1 MGTIIDY
8 ASLETRD
15 FSQYPFHAA
24 DAMVYALLSYDKIPA
39 EIPSIDELMQR
50 YGSTRNKLRG
60 FDIKHPAKSVE
71 TLWRTP
77 FDGPTLRQLEEHLH
91 PGTQT
96 DDGFENDA
104 NTSNTSTDVEAGV
117 RTDDNAH
124 SPTADGG
131 DTAPAMNSAGE
142 ANNGTAPS
150 AASAS
155 ATSTASAANGKTS
168 NANRSR
174 HFYELI
180 KRNPRFAVTRMSA
193 TEERFDQ
200 TEQTQYAAMTFQ
212 LPDGTLVVSFRGTD
226 DSLIGWREDFNM
238 AYTYPVPAQTLAADY
253 VEKIG
258 KLWPNARIILT
269 GHSKGGNIAIYAAMN
284 VHDQVKDRIAHV
296 YAFDSPG
303 FMHAV
308 VSSYEYGTIADRVTK
323 LVPEQSIIGML
334 MESNPNEHQVVVK
347 SNADGVM
354 QHYCYSWLM
363 DGDKFQTLP
372 ELSESSQTF
381 HKSLNEWLNGMTQ
394 RQRKKGVEALFRVLS
409 AGGHSSMTQ
418 LRNEGVRALPSLL
431 GSYVGLDSEDRRY
444 INQVM
449 MMFAGTL
456 FAH

>member
-1 MGTIIDY
+1 MGTIVDY

-15 FSQYPFHAA
+15 FSQYPFRAA
-24 DAMVYALLSYDKIPA
+24 DAMVYALLSYDKIPV
-39 EIPSIDELMQR
+39 EIPSIDELMRR

-91 PGTQT
+91 PDAQAAG
-96 DDGFENDA
+96 GFDA
-104 NTSNTSTDVEAGV
+104 DAGADTETGV
-117 RTDDNAH
+117 RTDDNVN
-124 SPTADGG
+124 SPTTDAG
-131 DTAPAMNSAGE
+131 DTTPAMNSAGE
-142 ANNGTAPS
+142 ASSS
-150 AASAS
+150 ADSPAATAS
-155 ATSTASAANGKTS
+155 ATSAANGKTS

-174 HFYELI
+174 RFYELI

-212 LPDGTLVVSFRGTD
+212 LPDGTLVISFRGTD

-238 AYTYPVPAQTLAADY
+238 AYTYPVPAQMQAADY

-308 VSSYEYGTIADRVTK
+308 VSSYEYGTIAERVTK

-347 SNADGVM
+347 SNAEGVM

>member
-1 MGTIIDY
+1 MGTIVDY

-15 FSQYPFHAA
+15 FSQYPFRAA

-91 PGTQT
+91 PDAQT
-96 DDGFENDA
+96 GDGFKGDA
-104 NTSNTSTDVEAGV
+104 NASADAENGV
-117 RTDDNAH
+117 RTDDDAN
-124 SPTADGG
+124 SLVADAG
-131 DTAPAMNSAGE
+131 DAAPAMNSAGE
-142 ANNGTAPS
+142 ASDGAT
-150 AASAS
+150 S
-155 ATSTASAANGKTS
+155 ATNGKTS
-168 NANRSR
+168 SANRSR

-238 AYTYPVPAQTLAADY
+238 AHTYPVPAQTQAADY

-284 VHDQVKDRIAHV
+284 VHDQVKDRIDHV

-347 SNADGVM
+347 SNAEGVM

-363 DGDKFQTLP
+363 DGDRFQTLP

-418 LRNEGVRALPSLL
+418 LRDEGVRALPSLL